1 MLDRNNVVNKGL
13 WVRNRADIKNP
24 RDFIFRANSLD
35 VDSVLQNNF
44 DAFGDNNVQN
54 SPFLTSYVE
63 RNKRS
68 LNCEYYFLSANFKH
82 FDKSECS

>member
-1 MLDRNNVVNKGL
+1 MLDRNNVINKGL
-13 WVRNRADIKNP
+13 WIRNRADIKNP
-24 RDFIFRANSLD
+24 GDFIFRTNSLD

-68 LNCEYYFLSANFKH
+68 PDRKYYSIFISYLYLG
-82 FDKSECS
+82 